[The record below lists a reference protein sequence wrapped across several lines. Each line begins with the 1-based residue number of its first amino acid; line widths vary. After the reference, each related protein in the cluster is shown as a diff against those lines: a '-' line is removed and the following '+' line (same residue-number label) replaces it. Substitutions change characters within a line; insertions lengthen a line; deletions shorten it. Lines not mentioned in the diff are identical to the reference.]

1 MKYDYSPEKWLYNEI
16 CYPSN
21 RSKQIQETHMA
32 YSAGTQYTR
41 QSLNEHNIHGFTGNR
56 LFSVKSCMLFF
67 IQTLPRILCAGDISR
82 VGFLDLFGPIA
93 GVLSKCKK
101 SEKTSE
107 CQFTR
112 KRVKATQKKLLS
124 TRKREK
130 REKKVRFFT
139 RKRVKKEWK
148 WTRVNTTQKCIVLRL
163 NL

>member
-1 MKYDYSPEKWLYNEI
+1 MN
-16 CYPSN
+16 
-21 RSKQIQETHMA
+21 A
-32 YSAGTQYTR
+32 VA
-41 QSLNEHNIHGFTGNR
+41 QSLDSTIHFWLPLYCCSTSGYFQASSKRPSINFGIHKVYSSRTPIE
-56 LFSVKSCMLFF
+56 KKM
-67 IQTLPRILCAGDISR
+67 TLKLEN
-82 VGFLDLFGPIA
+82 VHHFLVVL
-93 GVLSKCKK
+93 VCTEWLLSKCKK

-130 REKKVRFFT
+130 IEKKVRFFT
-139 RKRVKKEWK
+139 RKRVKKESK